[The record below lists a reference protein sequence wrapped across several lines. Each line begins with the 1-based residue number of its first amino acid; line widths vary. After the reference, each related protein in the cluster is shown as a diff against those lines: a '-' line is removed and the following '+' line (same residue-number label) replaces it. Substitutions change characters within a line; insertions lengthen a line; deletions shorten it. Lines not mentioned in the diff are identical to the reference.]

1 MTREEFLQKMLEKG
15 KITQEQVDKIKAK
28 DAAKEQ
34 YKKDKD
40 KMTKA
45 EIQEVLDLIVG
56 KTLVAK

>member
-1 MTREEFLQKMLEKG
+1 MTREEFLAKMLEKG
-15 KITQEQVDKIKAK
+15 KITQAQVDKVKTK

-56 KTLVAK
+56 KASAVK